1 MVLRADS
8 GHRVMERRTFLGVIA
23 GGLLAAPLAADAQ
36 QVAKVW
42 RIGFLTSG
50 FKEGT
55 GSDVRLAPFSQGL
68 RELGYIEGRNV
79 ILEIRYAEGR
89 TERFPALA
97 AELVN
102 LKVDVLVATSTP
114 GALAAK
120 QATST
125 IPIVMAA
132 VGEPVEVKL
141 VESLAHPG
149 GNVTGL
155 SLVAPQLAA
164 KRLDLLKQA
173 LPRLSRVTVLWNSAN
188 QGMRARFDQTQGGAH
203 LLGVAIHSVTIQSPD
218 DFDPLFGAMARERP
232 ESLLVLA
239 DTVTVANRQRTIEF
253 AARNR
258 VPAIYEVRAF
268 VDDGGLMSYGI
279 DMSDHFRRAAFY
291 VGQLI
296 KGAKPADLPVEQPTK
311 FELVI
316 NLKTAK
322 ALGLTI
328 PQSLLLRADQV
339 IE

>member
-1 MVLRADS
+1 MIT
-8 GHRVMERRTFLGVIA
+8 RRMFLAAI
-23 GGLLAAPLAADAQ
+23 GGSLLAAPLAAEAQ
-36 QVAKVW
+36 PAAKVW

-50 FKEGT
+50 FREGA
-55 GSDVRLAPFSQGL
+55 GADIRLAPFSRGL
-68 RELGYIEGRNV
+68 RDLGYVEGRNV
-79 ILEIRYAEGR
+79 IVEVRYAEGR
-89 TERFPALA
+89 VERFPALA

-114 GALAAK
+114 GALAGK
-120 QATST
+120 QTTST

-141 VESLAHPG
+141 VDSLAHPG
-149 GNVTGL
+149 GNITGL
-155 SLVAPQLAA
+155 SISAPQLAA
-164 KRLDLLKQA
+164 KRLDLLKQT
-173 LPRLSRVTVLWNSAN
+173 LPKLSRVTVLWNSSN
-188 QGMRARFDQTQGGAH
+188 QGMQARFQETQSGAQ
-203 LLGVAIHSVTIQSPD
+203 LLGVSIHSVPIQSPD
-218 DFDPLFGAMARERP
+218 DFGLVFGAMMKDRP

-239 DTVTVANRQRTIEF
+239 DTVTVANRQRAIEF

-279 DMSDHFRRAAFY
+279 DMADHYRRAAIY
-291 VGQLI
+291 VDKIL
-296 KGAKPADLPVEQPTK
+296 KGAKPADLPIEQPTK
-311 FELVI
+311 FELIV

>member
-1 MVLRADS
+1 MNRRA
-8 GHRVMERRTFLGVIA
+8 FLGTLA
-23 GGLLAAPLAADAQ
+23 GGLLAPLASEAQ
-36 QVAKVW
+36 PAGKVW

-50 FKEGT
+50 FREGP
-55 GSDVRLAPFSQGL
+55 GADVRLAPFTQGL
-68 RELGYIEGRNV
+68 RDLGYVEGRNL
-79 ILEIRYAEGR
+79 ILVIRYAEGR

-97 AELVN
+97 AELAD

-120 QATST
+120 QATRT

-149 GNVTGL
+149 GNITGL
-155 SLVAPQLAA
+155 SLTAPQLAA
-164 KRLDLLKQA
+164 KRLDLLRQT
-173 LPRLSRVTVLWNSAN
+173 LPRLTRVTVLWNSAN
-188 QGMRARFDQTQGGAH
+188 QGMQARFQQTQSVAQ
-203 LLGVAIHSVTIQSPD
+203 LLGVGIHSIAIQRPD
-218 DFDPLFGAMARERP
+218 DFDAVFGTMIKDRP

-253 AARNR
+253 AAKNR
-258 VPAIYEVRAF
+258 VPAIYEVRPF
-268 VDDGGLMSYGI
+268 VEDGGLMSYGI
-279 DMSDHFRRAAFY
+279 DMADHYRRAAVY
-291 VGQLI
+291 VDKII
-296 KGAKPADLPVEQPTK
+296 KGARPADLPIEEPTK

-316 NLKTAK
+316 NLKTAR

-328 PQSLLLRADQV
+328 PQSLLLRADHV

>member
-1 MVLRADS
+1 MGATRLPE
-8 GHRVMERRTFLGVIA
+8 MPRRTFLA
-23 GGLLAAPLAADAQ
+23 GTGAVLLATPLAAQPQPAG
-36 QVAKVW
+36 KVW
-42 RIGFLTSG
+42 HVGFLTSG
-50 FKEGT
+50 VK
-55 GSDVRLAPFSQGL
+55 GSDPGIAPLSQSL
-68 RELGYIEGRNV
+68 RELGYVEGRNLA
-79 ILEIRYAEGR
+79 LEIRYAEGR

-97 AELVN
+97 AELVS
-102 LKVDVLVATSTP
+102 LKVDVLVAVSTP

-125 IPIVMAA
+125 IPIVMVA

-155 SLVAPQLAA
+155 SLVAPELAA

-173 LPRLSRVTVLWNSAN
+173 LPKLSRVTVLWNSAN
-188 QGMRARFDQTQGGAH
+188 RGMQARFQETQRGAQS
-203 LLGVAIHSVTIQSPD
+203 LGLTLKSATVQSTD
-218 DFDPLFGAMARERP
+218 DFEPLFAALTRDRP

-239 DTVTVANRQRTIEF
+239 DTVTVANRQRAVEF
-253 AARNR
+253 AARYR
-258 VPAIYEVRAF
+258 VPAVYEARVF
-268 VDDGGLMSYGI
+268 VDAGGLMSYGV
-279 DMSDHFRRAAFY
+279 DFDDHYRRAATY
-291 VGQLI
+291 VDQILR
-296 KGAKPADLPVEQPTK
+296 GAKPGELPVEQPTK

-328 PQSLLLRADQV
+328 PQLLLLRADRV

>member
-1 MVLRADS
+1 MDRRA
-8 GHRVMERRTFLGVIA
+8 FLGTLA
-23 GGLLAAPLAADAQ
+23 GGLFTKPLAASAQ
-36 QVAKVW
+36 PATKTW

-50 FKEGT
+50 FREGAGT
-55 GSDVRLAPFSQGL
+55 DIRIAPFSQGL

-79 ILEIRYAEGR
+79 ILETRYAEGR
-89 TERFPALA
+89 VERFPALA
-97 AELVN
+97 AELVK

-149 GNVTGL
+149 GNITGL
-155 SLVAPQLAA
+155 SISAPQLAA

-173 LPRLSRVTVLWNSAN
+173 LPKLSRVTVLWNSSN
-188 QGMRARFDQTQGGAH
+188 QGMQTRFQETQRGAH
-203 LLGVAIHSVTIQSPD
+203 LLGVSIHSIAIQSLD
-218 DFDPLFGAMARERP
+218 DFDPAFGTMMKDRP

-239 DTVTVANRQRTIEF
+239 DTVTVANRQRAIEF

-279 DMSDHFRRAAFY
+279 DMSDHYRRAAVY
-291 VGQLI
+291 VDKIL
-296 KGAKPADLPVEQPTK
+296 KGSKPAGLPIEQPTK
-311 FELVI
+311 FELII
-316 NLKTAK
+316 NLRTAK

-328 PQSLLLRADQV
+328 PPSLLQRADQV

>member
-1 MVLRADS
+1 MDRRAFI
-8 GHRVMERRTFLGVIA
+8 RTLS
-23 GGLLAAPLAADAQ
+23 GGLLASPLAAESLQAT
-36 QVAKVW
+36 KVW

-50 FKEGT
+50 TREGA
-55 GSDVRLAPFSQGL
+55 GADIRIAPFTQGL
-68 RELGYIEGRNV
+68 RELGYIDGRNI
-79 ILEIRYAEGR
+79 ILETRYAEGR
-89 TERFPALA
+89 VERFPALA

-141 VESLAHPG
+141 IESLAHPG
-149 GNVTGL
+149 GNITGL
-155 SLVAPQLAA
+155 SLSAPQLAA
-164 KRLDLLKQA
+164 KRLDLLKQT
-173 LPRLSRVTVLWNSAN
+173 LPKLSRVTVLWNSAN
-188 QGMRARFDQTQGGAH
+188 QGMQARFQETQRGAH
-203 LLGVAIHSVTIQSPD
+203 LLGVSIQSIAIQSPD
-218 DFDPLFGAMARERP
+218 DFEPVFGTILKDRP

-239 DTVTVANRQRTIEF
+239 DTVTVANRQRAIEF

-258 VPAIYEVRAF
+258 VPAIYEVRVF

-279 DMSDHFRRAAFY
+279 DMSDHYRRAAVY
-291 VGQLI
+291 VDKIL
-296 KGAKPADLPVEQPTK
+296 KGAKPADLPVQQPTK

-316 NLKTAK
+316 NMKTAK

-328 PQSLLLRADQV
+328 PPSLLQRADQV

>member
-1 MVLRADS
+1 MDRRA
-8 GHRVMERRTFLGVIA
+8 FLATVA
-23 GGLLAAPLAADAQ
+23 GGVLAAPLAAEGQ
-36 QVAKVW
+36 QTGKVW
-42 RIGFLTSG
+42 RIGYLTSG
-50 FKEGT
+50 FRELP
-55 GSDVRLAPFSQGL
+55 GSNPGLAPLSQGL
-68 RELGYIEGRNV
+68 RELGYVEGRNV
-79 ILEIRYAEGR
+79 TMEIRYAEGR

-102 LKVDVLVATSTP
+102 LRVDVLVANSTP
-114 GALAAK
+114 AALAAK

-125 IPIVMAA
+125 IPIVMVN

-155 SLVAPQLAA
+155 SLIAPQLAA
-164 KRLDLLKQA
+164 KRLDFLKQV
-173 LPRLSRVTVLWNSAN
+173 LPKLSRVTVLWNSAN
-188 QGMRARFDQTQGGAH
+188 QGMKTRFQETQGGAQ
-203 LLGVAIHSVTIQSPD
+203 LLGLAIHSVTIQSPD
-218 DFDPLFGAMARERP
+218 DFDPLFAAMTSGDRP

-239 DTVTVANRQRTIEF
+239 DTVTVANRQRTVEF
-253 AARNR
+253 AARSR
-258 VPAIYEVRAF
+258 VPAIYEARVF
-268 VDDGGLMSYGI
+268 VDAGGLMSYGV
-279 DMSDHFRRAAFY
+279 DNSDHYRRATGY
-291 VGQLI
+291 IDKIL

-328 PQSLLLRADQV
+328 PQSLLQRADQV